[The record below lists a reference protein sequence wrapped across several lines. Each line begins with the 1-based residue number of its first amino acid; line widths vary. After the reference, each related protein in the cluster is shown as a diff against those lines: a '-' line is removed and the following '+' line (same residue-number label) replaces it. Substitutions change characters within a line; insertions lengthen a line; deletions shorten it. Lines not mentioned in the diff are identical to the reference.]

1 VVSFVYHPRF
11 AYFLPTETP
20 EQQTP
25 GNELKQSV
33 FVLLAASVL
42 SAAAAVAGDNPA
54 SLRAVRVT
62 SPPRLDGVLDDDVW
76 KSAEPASGFIQRNP
90 DEGKPASERSEVRV
104 LYDDDALYFG
114 CMYYDAEPEK
124 IVARL
129 TRRDNE
135 IESDEASIRIDS
147 YHDHQ
152 TGYEFTFN
160 AAGVKIDKLQY
171 DDADREDDSWD
182 PVWYLQTRI
191 TDQGWCAEIKI
202 PFRILRYRTGLPDSA
217 ENVWGLNLLRYI
229 SRKQEEERWAFTP
242 KSQSGFISRYGHL
255 TGLRGLPDPRQIEA
269 LPFVTGKQSYDPA
282 TGNRDRRQETSGNAG
297 LDLKYGL
304 SSNLTIDATFNPD
317 FGQVEADPAVLNLS
331 TFETFYP
338 EKRPFFIEGTQI
350 LHFTTFGDQSGPGLF
365 YSRRIGR
372 GISPGEVS
380 VPAGGKIEDLPEQT
394 TILGAAKLTG
404 KTNGGLSLGVLQAVT
419 KEENAVVVDAQG
431 RRSEQRLE
439 PLADYT
445 VLRLK
450 QDLFTNSNVGMIF
463 TSVAKDGRPPSF
475 TNGYDWNLRFAQ
487 NTYLLNGFL
496 AFSQATASGDQ
507 RITGEAGKAN
517 FAKVGGEHWLWSL
530 STDFTSNHYNIN
542 DVGFFFSPDDI
553 GSIASVTY
561 KEDVP
566 GTVVRSY
573 NAGVFYHHRHDF
585 EGANLFRDFHLN
597 TNLLFSNYWGMSASA
612 DADFGMYDHRETR
625 GNGLYRKPARY
636 ATNVS
641 LYSDSR
647 GLAVVSFGQTFAW
660 DEKEKREASTSIG
673 LDINTPSWME
683 WNLSTGIDHVSRL
696 EAWADTILVSGTTR
710 SIFADRSTDQV
721 NFTLRSTIT
730 FTRELTLQLYGQ
742 LFLAKGHYEAF
753 RQLAGTSDF
762 IPPDHYDRNRD
773 FNGQSFNTNVVLRW
787 EYLPG
792 STLFLV
798 WSQARSG
805 GDGEYS
811 STFTD
816 NLDATFVHPPSNV
829 VLLKLSY
836 WFSL

>member
-1 VVSFVYHPRF
+1 
-11 AYFLPTETP
+11 
-20 EQQTP
+20 
-25 GNELKQSV
+25 LKQSV
-33 FVLLAASVL
+33 FVLLAIYAL
-42 SAAAAVAGDNPA
+42 FATAAISGDNPR
-54 SLRAVRVT
+54 SVRAVRVT
-62 SPPRLDGVLDDDVW
+62 APPRIDGFLDDEVW
-76 KSAEPASGFIQRNP
+76 KLAEPASDFIQRDP
-90 DEGKPASERSEVRV
+90 EEGKPASERSEVRI
-104 LYDDDALYFG
+104 LYDDEALYFS
-114 CMYYDAEPEK
+114 CMFYDAEPGN

-202 PFRILRYRTGLPDSA
+202 PFRILRYRTGLPDTA
-217 ENVWGLNLLRYI
+217 ENTWGLNLLRYI
-229 SRKQEEERWAFTP
+229 SRKQEQERWAFTP

-255 TGLRGLPDPRQIEA
+255 TGLRGLPDPGQIEV

-282 TGNRDRRQETSGNAG
+282 TGNRDRRQQASGDAG

-365 YSRRIGR
+365 YSRRIGK
-372 GISPGEVS
+372 GISAGEVS
-380 VPAGGKIEDLPEQT
+380 VPAGGMIVDLPQQT

-419 KEENAVVVDAQG
+419 AEEKSTVTDALG
-431 RRSEQRLE
+431 RRSEQLLE

-445 VLRLK
+445 ILRLK
-450 QDLFTNSNVGMIF
+450 QDLFTNSNVGMIL
-463 TSVAKDGRPPSF
+463 TSVARDGRLPSF
-475 TNGYDWNLRFAQ
+475 TNGYDWNLRFDH
-487 NTYLLNGFL
+487 NTYLLSGFL
-496 AFSQATASGDQ
+496 AFSQATASADQ
-507 RITGEAGKAN
+507 RITGEAGKLQY
-517 FAKVGGEHWLWSL
+517 AKVGGEHWLWSL
-530 STDFTSNHYNIN
+530 STDFTSNHYYIN

-553 GSIASVTY
+553 GSIGSITY

-566 GTVVRSY
+566 GSVVRNY
-573 NAGVFYHHRHDF
+573 DIGFFYHHRHIF
-585 EGANLFRDFHLN
+585 EGANIARDLHLN
-597 TNLLFSNYWGMSASA
+597 TDLLFSNYWGMSASA
-612 DADFGMYDHRETR
+612 DANFGIYDHRETR
-625 GNGLYRKPARY
+625 GNGLYRKPGTFT
-636 ATNVS
+636 TNIS
-641 LYSDSR
+641 LYSDAR
-647 GLAVVSFGQTFAW
+647 NNVVMNFGQNFAW
-660 DEKEKREASTSIG
+660 DEKNKREAGTTVG
-673 LDINTPSWME
+673 VTVETPSWME
-683 WNLSTGIDHVSRL
+683 WTLSTGFDHVNRL
-696 EAWADTILVSGTTR
+696 EAWADTILVSGATR

-721 NFTLRSTIT
+721 NLTIRSTIT

-742 LFLAKGHYEAF
+742 LFLAKGHYEGF

-762 IPPDHYDRNRD
+762 QQPDHYDRNPD
-773 FNGQSFNTNVVLRW
+773 FNTQSFNTNVVLRW

-798 WSQARSG
+798 WSQERRGAA
-805 GDGEYS
+805 GEYS
-811 STFTD
+811 TTFPD
-816 NLDATFVHPPSNV
+816 NLDATFVVPPSNV

-836 WFSL
+836 WLSL

>member
-1 VVSFVYHPRF
+1 M
-11 AYFLPTETP
+11 
-20 EQQTP
+20 
-25 GNELKQSV
+25 
-33 FVLLAASVL
+33 
-42 SAAAAVAGDNPA
+42 
-54 SLRAVRVT
+54 RVT
-62 SPPRLDGVLDDDVW
+62 APPRIDGFLDDEVW
-76 KSAEPASGFIQRNP
+76 KLAEPASDFIQRDP
-90 DEGKPASERSEVRV
+90 EEGKPASERSEVRI
-104 LYDDDALYFG
+104 LYDDEALYFS
-114 CMYYDAEPEK
+114 CMFYDAEPGN

-202 PFRILRYRTGLPDSA
+202 PFRILRYRTGLPDTA
-217 ENVWGLNLLRYI
+217 ENTWGLNLLRYI
-229 SRKQEEERWAFTP
+229 SRKQEQERWAFTP

-255 TGLRGLPDPRQIEA
+255 TGLRGLPDPGQIEV

-282 TGNRDRRQETSGNAG
+282 TGNRDRRQQASGDAG

-365 YSRRIGR
+365 YSRRIGK
-372 GISPGEVS
+372 GISAGEVS
-380 VPAGGKIEDLPEQT
+380 VPAGGMIVDLPQQT

-419 KEENAVVVDAQG
+419 AEEKSTVTDALG
-431 RRSEQRLE
+431 RRSEQLLE

-445 VLRLK
+445 ILRLK
-450 QDLFTNSNVGMIF
+450 QDLFTNSNVGMIL
-463 TSVAKDGRPPSF
+463 TSVARDGRLPSF
-475 TNGYDWNLRFAQ
+475 TNGYDWNLRFDH
-487 NTYLLNGFL
+487 NTYLLSGFL
-496 AFSQATASGDQ
+496 AFSQATASADQ
-507 RITGEAGKAN
+507 RITGEAGKLQY
-517 FAKVGGEHWLWSL
+517 AKVGGEHWLWSL
-530 STDFTSNHYNIN
+530 STDFTSNHYYIN

-553 GSIASVTY
+553 GSIGSITY

-566 GTVVRSY
+566 GSVVRNY
-573 NAGVFYHHRHDF
+573 DIGFFYHHRHIF
-585 EGANLFRDFHLN
+585 EGANIARDLHLN
-597 TNLLFSNYWGMSASA
+597 TDLLFSNYWGMSASA
-612 DADFGMYDHRETR
+612 DANFGIYDHRETR
-625 GNGLYRKPARY
+625 GNGLYRKPGTFT
-636 ATNVS
+636 TNIS
-641 LYSDSR
+641 LYSDAR
-647 GLAVVSFGQTFAW
+647 NNVVMNFGQNFAW
-660 DEKEKREASTSIG
+660 DEKNKREAGTTVG
-673 LDINTPSWME
+673 VTVETPSWME
-683 WNLSTGIDHVSRL
+683 WTLSTGFDHVNRL
-696 EAWADTILVSGTTR
+696 EAWADTILVSGATR

-721 NFTLRSTIT
+721 NLTIRSTIT

-742 LFLAKGHYEAF
+742 LFLAKGHYEGF

-762 IPPDHYDRNRD
+762 QQPDHYDRNPD
-773 FNGQSFNTNVVLRW
+773 FNTQSFNTNVVLRW

-798 WSQARSG
+798 WSQERRGAA
-805 GDGEYS
+805 GEYS
-811 STFTD
+811 TTFPD
-816 NLDATFVHPPSNV
+816 NLDATFVVPPSNV

-836 WFSL
+836 WLSL

>member
-1 VVSFVYHPRF
+1 LKHFI
-11 AYFLPTETP
+11 FL
-20 EQQTP
+20 
-25 GNELKQSV
+25 
-33 FVLLAASVL
+33 LLAAYALFGTTAIS
-42 SAAAAVAGDNPA
+42 GDNPR
-54 SLRAVRVT
+54 SVRAVRVT
-62 SPPRLDGVLDDDVW
+62 TPPRIDGMLDDEVW
-76 KSAEPASGFIQRNP
+76 KLAEPASGFIQRDP
-90 DEGKPASERSEVRV
+90 EEGKPASERSEIRI
-104 LYDDDALYFG
+104 LYDDEALYFS
-114 CMYYDAEPEK
+114 CIFYDAEPDK

-152 TGYEFTFN
+152 TGSEFTFN

-202 PFRILRYRTGLPDSA
+202 PFRILRYRTGLPDTA
-217 ENVWGLNLLRYI
+217 ENIWGLNLLRYI

-255 TGLRGLPDPRQIEA
+255 TGLRGLPDPRQIEV

-282 TGNRDRRQETSGNAG
+282 TGNRDRREQASGDAG

-372 GISPGEVS
+372 GISGGEVA
-380 VPAGGKIEDLPEQT
+380 VPDGGKIDDLPQQA

-404 KTNGGLSLGVLQAVT
+404 KTNGGLSLGFLQAVT
-419 KEENAVVVDAQG
+419 AEENAVVIDPLG
-431 RRSEQRLE
+431 HRSEQLLE

-450 QDLFTNSNVGMIF
+450 QDILTNSNVGLIV
-463 TSVAKDGRPPSF
+463 TSAAKNGRPPSF
-475 TNGYDWNLRFAQ
+475 TNGYDWNLRFVQ
-487 NTYLLNGFL
+487 NTYQLNGFI
-496 AFSQATASGDQ
+496 AFSQSTSPDNL
-507 RITGEAGKAN
+507 RITGEAGKIN
-517 FAKVGGEHWLWSL
+517 YAKIGGEHWLWSL

-553 GSIASVTY
+553 GSIGEVTY

-566 GTVVRSY
+566 GKIVRSY
-573 NAGVFYHHRHDF
+573 DIGFFYHQRHIF
-585 EGANLFRDFHLN
+585 EGANIAREIHLS
-597 TNLLFSNYWGMSASA
+597 TDLLFSNYWGMSASG
-612 DADFGMYDHRETR
+612 DANFGLYDHRETR
-625 GNGLYRKPARY
+625 GNGLYRKPVNY
-636 ATNVS
+636 ATNIS
-641 LYSDSR
+641 MYSDSR
-647 GLAVVSFGQTFAW
+647 SNVVLTLGQNFGW
-660 DEKEKREASTSIG
+660 DEKFRRENGTSIG
-673 LDINTPSWME
+673 VSIRTPSWME
-683 WNLSTGIDHVSRL
+683 WNLSTGVDHVNRL
-696 EAWADTILVSGTTR
+696 EAWVDTIRVSGAVR

-721 NFTLRSTIT
+721 NCTIRSTIT
-730 FTRELTLQLYGQ
+730 FTKELTLQLYGQ
-742 LFLAKGHYEAF
+742 LFLAKGHYETF
-753 RQLAGTSDF
+753 RQLVGTSDF
-762 IPPDHYDRNRD
+762 QPPDHYGRNPD
-773 FNGQSFNTNVVLRW
+773 FNTQSFNTNVVLRW

-805 GDGEYS
+805 AGGEYS
-811 STFTD
+811 STFA
-816 NLDATFVHPPSNV
+816 NNVDATFVIPPSNV